1 MHPVKLLENTAGR
14 AVHAVRH
21 PIASAAY
28 AAGVVRGI
36 AGVGARVVTGHH
48 DHTEPTSRPTSGPT
62 SRPTSR
68 NAPHAA
74 EPAQPT
80 PKPTAPPTAQP
91 TAPPTATEPDDVPAP
106 EPTPLHESFATE
118 PTATSRDSAHG
129 RSGADADI
137 DAWAE
142 EAADFDDDVDIETPV
157 GTTGAGV
164 GSNPDTA
171 EADLQQPGTE
181 PLIDPGTAKAI
192 RSEAETLQKAA
203 DPDKG

>member
-48 DHTEPTSRPTSGPT
+48 DRTEPTSGPT
-62 SRPTSR
+62 SRT
-68 NAPHAA
+68 APHAA
-74 EPAQPT
+74 EPAQPS
-80 PKPTAPPTAQP
+80 PKPTAPPTAP
-91 TAPPTATEPDDVPAP
+91 RTAPPTATEPDDVRAP